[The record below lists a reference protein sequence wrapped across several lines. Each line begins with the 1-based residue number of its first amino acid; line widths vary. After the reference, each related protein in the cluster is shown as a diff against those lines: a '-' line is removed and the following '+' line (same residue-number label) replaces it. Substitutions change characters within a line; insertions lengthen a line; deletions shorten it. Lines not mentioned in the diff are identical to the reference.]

1 MVAQFD
7 KILFVRDNKGRNFI
21 PIPKKAGFL
30 MKNLSIG
37 KYRGL
42 QQCAT
47 DRGAISVLALD
58 HRNNLRNSLNPTDP
72 KSVTDAQ
79 MMDFKCDVISS
90 VGAACSAVLLDPE
103 YGIANGISCGA
114 LPGHTGLIA
123 TLDATGYT
131 GDSFARHS
139 NLLGGWGVKKAR
151 RMGANAVKLLVYY
164 HPDAPTSKEIES
176 LVARV
181 GEECLQEDIP
191 FFLETLSYSLS
202 PSSNKLTPSE
212 RHRVV
217 IETARRLTPLGAD
230 VLKPEFP
237 MDISAEV
244 DEAAWAKACA
254 ELSVASVVPWVL
266 LSASVSFEIFL
277 RQTTIACGKGAS
289 GVAVGRAVWQ
299 EAATMTGELRRNF
312 LHDKVV
318 ERMSRVTAVCNALAR
333 PWTDFYR
340 MDKPSMDW
348 YRKYSE

>member
-1 MVAQFD
+1 
-7 KILFVRDNKGRNFI
+7 
-21 PIPKKAGFL
+21 
-30 MKNLSIG
+30 MKNISIG

-58 HRNNLRNSLNPTDP
+58 HRTNLRNSLNPTNP
-72 KSVTDAQ
+72 KSVTDDQ

-90 VGAACSAVLLDPE
+90 VGNACSAVLLDPE
-103 YGIANGISCGA
+103 YGLANGISCGA
-114 LPGHTGLIA
+114 LPGHTGLLA

-131 GDSFARHS
+131 GDSRARHS
-139 NLLGGWGVKKAR
+139 NLLEDWGVKKAR

-164 HPDAPTSKEIES
+164 HPDSPTAAEIET

-181 GEECLQEDIP
+181 GEECLAEDIP
-191 FFLETLSYSLS
+191 FFLETQSYSLS
-202 PSSNKLTPSE
+202 PSSNKLAPEE

-217 IETARRLTPLGAD
+217 IETARRLTPLKVD
-230 VLKPEFP
+230 VLKAEFP

-244 DEAAWAKACA
+244 NEAAWAKACA

-289 GVAVGRAVWQ
+289 GVAVGRAIWQ
-299 EAATMTGELRRNF
+299 EAATMDGEARRNF
-312 LHDKVV
+312 LGSKVV
-318 ERMSRVTAVCNALAR
+318 ERMTRVTAICNALAR

-340 MDKPSMDW
+340 MEKPNPDW
-348 YRKYSE
+348 FKKYSI